1 MASGSYRNCLYAST
15 TPGAAKA
22 TFTAEAQI
30 NVGTNMV
37 PQAKITPD
45 FWGPSPA
52 DAVGRGL
59 HIYAKG
65 ILSSVT
71 SATWQL
77 IVRGG
82 AAANV
87 ASAPCLLGM
96 TGLKSSVTTPVN
108 TVWELEGDVVLE
120 AIGSAGASTIRGLGT
135 VRSSGLLIP
144 VADLFG
150 GGTSPASPG
159 TSTAFDTTATNFI
172 NVNAICGTSSGSNS
186 IQLLQL
192 VVEALN

>member
-22 TFTAEAQI
+22 TFTAEFQI
-30 NVGTNMV
+30 NDVATMK
-37 PQAKITPD
+37 PQAKLTPD

-52 DAVGRGL
+52 DAIGRGI

-65 ILSSVT
+65 IWST
-71 SATWQL
+71 TGAPNWQL
-77 IVRGG
+77 NVRAG
-82 AAANV
+82 AAGNV
-87 ASAPCLLGM
+87 ASAPILLGM
-96 TGLKSSVTTPVN
+96 PAVKAAISGAAN
-108 TVWELEGDVVLE
+108 NVWELEGDVVLE
-120 AIGSAGASTIRGLGT
+120 AIGSVGANSTIRGMGT
-135 VRSSGLLIP
+135 VRSSGLAVP

-150 GGTSPASPG
+150 GGASPG
-159 TSTAFDTTATNFI
+159 TSAAFDTSITNFI
-172 NVNAICGTSSGSNS
+172 NINAICGTSSGSNS